1 MQTRFFVPLL
11 TLTKCSKRQRSLSG
25 ISLIVS
31 VIVLWQVASGRYG
44 TTSGWDSVLRPHSR
58 SAMSS
63 TLSHSAALH
72 LISQYK
78 NFTPP
83 HLSNEEWTS
92 HLEELE
98 ARLHI
103 PGDRQHY
110 RKAVKEYPRIIFTA
124 HKRWDDLKLALVS
137 LGSYPKVTVV
147 ITCAE
152 GMPHDMEQTFTGVE
166 WMKSNPPNRLSIAWN
181 LAVRHHI
188 GTELSFIICNEDVF
202 FPTQW
207 VRSMFQAIEYH
218 PSASAIGLVQYY
230 AFGGVWIPAK
240 TFLDIGPFDDNYV
253 MYFEDHDFIIRLNE
267 CYQGKRPVVLNEG
280 RNGSW
285 AIIHHRRPQ
294 SRNDADRKQ
303 LGENHALSDKIFHK
317 KWDIMEISSSKY
329 ASQCNFTLV
338 GHRKAQCCIHF
349 LGKVAVRMESET
361 SETIGKGACSVSPL
375 CTHP

>member
-1 MQTRFFVPLL
+1 ML
-11 TLTKCSKRQRSLSG
+11 
-25 ISLIVS
+25 
-31 VIVLWQVASGRYG
+31 
-44 TTSGWDSVLRPHSR
+44 
-58 SAMSS
+58 S
-63 TLSHSAALH
+63 TLSYSAALH

-83 HLSNEEWTS
+83 
-92 HLEELE
+92 
-98 ARLHI
+98 LHI
-103 PGDRQHY
+103 PGDRQHS
-110 RKAVKEYPRIIFTA
+110 RKTVKEYPRIIFTA

-188 GTELSFIICNEDVF
+188 GRELSFIICNEDVF
-202 FPTQW
+202 FPTHW
-207 VRSMFQAIEYH
+207 VRSMFQAIEHH
-218 PSASAIGLVQYY
+218 PSASAIGLVQYH

-240 TFLDIGPFDDNYV
+240 TFLDVGPFDSKYV
-253 MYFEDHDFIIRLNE
+253 MYFEDHDFIIRQSE
-267 CYQGKRPVVLNEG
+267 CYQGKRPMVWDLG
-280 RNGSW
+280 GKSW

-303 LGENHALSDKIFHK
+303 LSENHALSDKIFHR
-317 KWDIMEISSSKY
+317 KWDVMDISSSRY
-329 ASQCNFTLV
+329 ASQCNISLA
-338 GHRKAQCCIHF
+338 GHRKAECCIQYQ
-349 LGKVAVRMESET
+349 VSQVVVRLESET
-361 SETIGKGACSVSPL
+361 SETLGKGACSVSPL